1 MCAWK
6 RRPRREALAYCVA
19 VTAATTLEV
28 LDGFFALHGGTD
40 FNKVPGYVLHEFGET
55 VRAAAQ
61 DAASGVRP
69 DRHPIYIGGWPSAN
83 FGLVHGDLI
92 FSSLLYNQQL
102 LIRDP
107 IADWFSDEQYLV
119 EHALAARPGYWNVG
133 EGRVNTRETRQFLN
147 VVAPAIRS
155 LRPLIEAGIVVL
167 VPSASVIYRRQ
178 RSIREIVDR
187 MSTTPELAPSSYSSA
202 FMPADIPVEDNVRG
216 MFVFAPGSDPDVQ
229 IAAALRRG
237 LTYFAREF
245 VLAEEYG
252 ATYAAA
258 FDHELFLCRNGART
272 LVRPS
277 TRVSEALLQSR
288 LPIFAGLTP
297 ALIANIHDDDSFAT
311 FRQELHVLL
320 QNAPAGGTEAEL
332 AAYVEDQERTVLQP
346 SLDAAAKSADR
357 GLLRKI
363 GAGLRRG
370 SFGIAAGL
378 VVDVAAGTGGV
389 ATGLNVARGVI
400 EGFLDRKQPGSQR
413 IWTSLIR
420 HRAQVGEEIQGIEP
434 RAGNNG
440 YAWVIPTRPAMSVT
454 VTAGSIIADFM
465 ARDSVEIEPTGG
477 YQAGAYR
484 PCPCGSGRKYKFCC
498 EAADRRGPKF
508 TAFGATGRR

>member
-1 MCAWK
+1 
-6 RRPRREALAYCVA
+6 
-19 VTAATTLEV
+19 VTAATTLEL
-28 LDGFFALHGGTD
+28 LDGFFALHGGMD
-40 FNKVPGYVLHEFGET
+40 FNTIPGHVLHEFGET

-61 DAASGVRP
+61 GAAPGVRP
-69 DRHPIYIGGWPSAN
+69 DRYPIYIGGWPSAN

-107 IADWFSDEQYLV
+107 IADWFSAEQYLV
-119 EHALAARPGYWNVG
+119 EHALAARPGYWNVN
-133 EGRVNTRETRQFLN
+133 EDRANTKETRQFLN
-147 VVAPAIRS
+147 VVAPAIRA

-178 RSIREIVDR
+178 RSIKELVDR
-187 MSTTPELAPSSYSSA
+187 MSGTPELAPSSYSGA
-202 FMPADIPVEDNVRG
+202 FTPADIPVEDNVRG
-216 MFVFAPGSDPDVQ
+216 MFIFAPGSDPDEQ
-229 IAAALRRG
+229 IAVALRRG
-237 LTYFAREF
+237 LTHFAREF
-245 VLAEEYG
+245 LLAEEYG

-272 LVRPS
+272 FVRPS
-277 TRVSEALLQSR
+277 TRVSEALLHSK
-288 LPIFAGLTP
+288 LPIFDGLTP
-297 ALIANIHDDDSFAT
+297 ALIAKIHDDDTFAT

-357 GLLRKI
+357 GLLGKI
-363 GAGLRRG
+363 GSGLQRG

-378 VVDVAAGTGGV
+378 AVDVAAGTGGL

-400 EGFLDRKQPGSQR
+400 EGFLDRQQPGAQR

-420 HRAQVGEEIQGIEP
+420 HHTQVGEEIRGVKP
-434 RAGNNG
+434 SLG
-440 YAWVIPTRPAMSVT
+440 T
-454 VTAGSIIADFM
+454 
-465 ARDSVEIEPTGG
+465 TGM
-477 YQAGAYR
+477 
-484 PCPCGSGRKYKFCC
+484 PGRYLQNQ
-498 EAADRRGPKF
+498 R
-508 TAFGATGRR
+508 